1 MADFGF
7 SSGTGKKGPTK
18 KWTQKEID
26 AKVAEF
32 EARRKEA
39 EEREGQT
46 EVRDAIFDKAQ
57 FLKNEAQ
64 DFPLAEKIFREA
76 YEKTG
81 GASRK
86 MEILFEI
93 LLMNLE
99 KYDMENIK
107 KDIATCKVL
116 VDQGGD
122 WDKKNKLKIFEGVYC
137 MLTRDFKKAAELFLS
152 NVATF
157 TCVELM
163 DYNDFI
169 FYTIIMAMVT

>member
-7 SSGTGKKGPTK
+7 SSKKKKGPTK

-26 AKVAEF
+26 AKVSEF

-57 FLKNEAQ
+57 FLKDEAQ
-64 DFPLAEKIFREA
+64 DFPWAEKVFREA

-93 LLMNLE
+93 LLMNLD

-107 KDIATCKVL
+107 KDIATCKEL
-116 VDQGGD
+116 VDQGAD

-157 TCVELM
+157 TCTELM